1 MTGSRTINSRRTEE
15 FIALTRSGTYDDKTF
30 KINAMC
36 ECESFV
42 IVRIVLSLS
51 LEITKYKLIYHFFDD
66 SFI

>member
-15 FIALTRSGTYDDKTF
+15 FIALTRSGTYEDKTF
-30 KINAMC
+30 KITAMC

-51 LEITKYKLIYHFFDD
+51 LEITKHKFIFNFFDD